1 MKYGF
6 VKVAC
11 ASPRLKVAD
20 CEFNAFEIIESAKI
34 AASKGAEII
43 VFPELSITGYTC
55 GDLFFQRSLQV
66 AAESQLK
73 KIIAETAELDAVI
86 FAGLPVAQSEGLYNV
101 GAAFY
106 KGELLALFAK
116 SYLPNYGEFYE
127 RRHFTPFQQ
136 NMDTKFISFAGFDEV
151 PFGTD
156 ILIQAK
162 NFSELTIGCELCEDL
177 WVPVPPSSR
186 HILAGATVIANL
198 SGGNEII
205 GKADYRRSLV
215 KSHSARTLC
224 AYLYANAGLD
234 ESTQDMVFAGHNLI
248 SENGTLLSQSELFSS
263 DTIYADIDVERLC
276 QERRRTTSFGF
287 SANNNTFNS
296 NYVIVEIDLAA
307 GDGIANNAGC
317 ENTAGT
323 SKTAGAGK
331 ESSDCK
337 TANAGKEN
345 TAGITTTSGFTFNR
359 YVDPHPF
366 VPSDKEKRTQRCLE
380 VITLQAQGLAKRL
393 RHINCQ
399 SAVIGLSGGLD
410 STLALLIT
418 CRAFD
423 LCGTPRQKITAITMP
438 CFGTTDRTY
447 NNACSLA
454 RECGATLK
462 EVRIADAVRQHFADL
477 GHDESI
483 HDVTYENCQAR
494 ERTQVLM
501 DYANKTNGIVI
512 GTGDLSELALGWCTY
527 NGDHMS
533 MYGVNSSIPK
543 TLVRYLVQWFAE
555 DSEDAKKS
563 EFSKVLKDILDT
575 PVSPEL
581 LPPKDGVI
589 SQVTEDLVG
598 PYELHDFFLYYLLR
612 FGFSPAKIFFLAQ
625 NSTLPYEK
633 DVILKWLKTFYRRF
647 FTQQFKRSCMPDGA
661 KVGTINLSPRGDWR
675 MPSDAMASLWL
686 KEIEEL

>member
-6 VKVAC
+6 VKTAC

-20 CEFNAFEIIESAKI
+20 CNFNSEQIICAAKD
-34 AASKGAEII
+34 AAKNGASVI

-55 GDLFFQRSLQV
+55 GDLFFQRTLQNASEV
-66 AAESQLK
+66 QLK
-73 KIIAETAELDAVI
+73 RIISETAKLDSVI
-86 FAGLPVAQSEGLYNV
+86 FVGLPVPRAEGIYNC
-101 GAAFY
+101 AAAI
-106 KGELLALFAK
+106 KGGELLALFAK

-136 NMDTKFISFAGFDEV
+136 NMNTQFIDFAGFEEV

-156 ILIQAK
+156 ILIQDEKDSAI
-162 NFSELTIGCELCEDL
+162 TIGCELCEDL

-186 HILAGATVIANL
+186 HILAGATIIANL

-215 KSHSARTLC
+215 KSHSARSLC

-248 SENGTLLSQSELFSS
+248 SENGTLLAESSLFSS
-263 DTIYADIDVERLC
+263 ETIYADIDVERLC

-296 NYVIVEIDLAA
+296 NYVIVQIKMNVE
-307 GDGIANNAGC
+307 
-317 ENTAGT
+317 
-323 SKTAGAGK
+323 KTAG
-331 ESSDCK
+331 EFS
-337 TANAGKEN
+337 
-345 TAGITTTSGFTFNR
+345 R

-366 VPSDKEKRTQRCLE
+366 VPSDKDKRTQRCLE

-423 LCGTPRQKITAITMP
+423 LCGIERSKVTAITMP

-454 RECGATLK
+454 KECGATLK
-462 EVRIADAVRQHFADL
+462 EVPIADAVRQHFADL
-477 GHDESI
+477 GHDESL

-555 DSEDAKKS
+555 ASEDAKNEKLAS
-563 EFSKVLKDILDT
+563 VLKDILDT

-581 LPPKDGVI
+581 LPPKEGVI

-598 PYELHDFFLYYLLR
+598 PYELHDFYLYYLLR
-612 FGFSPAKIFFLAQ
+612 FGFSPAKIYFLAQ
-625 NSTLPYEK
+625 NANLPYGK

-675 MPSDAMASLWL
+675 MPSDAVYSAWT
-686 KEIEEL
+686 EELETLK

>member
-6 VKVAC
+6 VKTAC

-20 CEFNAFEIIESAKI
+20 CNFNSEQIICAAKD
-34 AASKGAEII
+34 AAKNGASVI

-55 GDLFFQRSLQV
+55 GDLFFQRTLQNASEV
-66 AAESQLK
+66 QLK
-73 KIIAETAELDAVI
+73 RIISETAKLDSVI
-86 FAGLPVAQSEGLYNV
+86 FVGLPVPRAEGIYNC
-101 GAAFY
+101 AAAI
-106 KGELLALFAK
+106 KGGELLALFAK

-136 NMDTKFISFAGFDEV
+136 NMNTQFIDFAGFEEV

-156 ILIQAK
+156 ILIQDEKDSAI
-162 NFSELTIGCELCEDL
+162 TIGCELCEDL

-186 HILAGATVIANL
+186 HILAGATIIANL

-215 KSHSARTLC
+215 KSHSARSLC

-248 SENGTLLSQSELFSS
+248 SENGTLLAESSLFSS
-263 DTIYADIDVERLC
+263 ETIYADIDVERLC

-296 NYVIVEIDLAA
+296 NYVIVQIKMNVEKAA
-307 GDGIANNAGC
+307 G
-317 ENTAGT
+317 EF
-323 SKTAGAGK
+323 S
-331 ESSDCK
+331 
-337 TANAGKEN
+337 
-345 TAGITTTSGFTFNR
+345 R

-366 VPSDKEKRTQRCLE
+366 VPSDKDKRTQRCLE

-423 LCGTPRQKITAITMP
+423 LCGIERSKVTAITMP

-454 RECGATLK
+454 KECGATLK
-462 EVRIADAVRQHFADL
+462 EVHIADAVRQHFADL
-477 GHDESI
+477 GHDESL

-555 DSEDAKKS
+555 ASEDAKNEKLAS
-563 EFSKVLKDILDT
+563 VLKDILDT

-581 LPPKDGVI
+581 LPPKEGVI

-598 PYELHDFFLYYLLR
+598 PYELHDFYLYYLLR
-612 FGFSPAKIFFLAQ
+612 FGFSPAKIYFLAQ
-625 NSTLPYEK
+625 NANLPYGK

-675 MPSDAMASLWL
+675 MPSDAVYSAWN
-686 KEIEEL
+686 EELETLK

>member
-6 VKVAC
+6 VKTAC

-20 CEFNAFEIIESAKI
+20 CNFNSEQIICAAKD
-34 AASKGAEII
+34 AAKNGASVI

-55 GDLFFQRSLQV
+55 GDLFFQRTLQNASEV
-66 AAESQLK
+66 QLK
-73 KIIAETAELDAVI
+73 RIISETAKLDSVI
-86 FAGLPVAQSEGLYNV
+86 FVGLPVPRAEGIYNC
-101 GAAFY
+101 AAAI
-106 KGELLALFAK
+106 KGGELLALFAK

-136 NMDTKFISFAGFDEV
+136 NMNTQFIDFAGFEEV

-156 ILIQAK
+156 ILIQDEKDSAI
-162 NFSELTIGCELCEDL
+162 TIGCELCEDL

-186 HILAGATVIANL
+186 HILAGATIIANL

-215 KSHSARTLC
+215 KSHSARSLC

-248 SENGTLLSQSELFSS
+248 SENGTLLAESSLFSGE
-263 DTIYADIDVERLC
+263 TIYADIDVERLC

-296 NYVIVEIDLAA
+296 SYVIVQIKMNVEKAA
-307 GDGIANNAGC
+307 G
-317 ENTAGT
+317 EF
-323 SKTAGAGK
+323 S
-331 ESSDCK
+331 
-337 TANAGKEN
+337 
-345 TAGITTTSGFTFNR
+345 R

-366 VPSDKEKRTQRCLE
+366 VPSDKDKRTQRCLE

-393 RHINCQ
+393 RHIKCQ

-423 LCGTPRQKITAITMP
+423 LCGIERSKVTAITMP

-454 RECGATLK
+454 KECGATLK
-462 EVRIADAVRQHFADL
+462 EVPIADAVRQHFADL
-477 GHDESI
+477 GHDESL

-555 DSEDAKKS
+555 ASEDAKNEKFAS
-563 EFSKVLKDILDT
+563 VLKDILDT

-581 LPPKDGVI
+581 LPPKEGVI

-598 PYELHDFFLYYLLR
+598 PYELHDFYLYYLLR
-612 FGFSPAKIFFLAQ
+612 FGFSPAKIYFLAQ
-625 NSTLPYEK
+625 NANLPYGK

-675 MPSDAMASLWL
+675 MPSDAVYSAWN
-686 KEIEEL
+686 EELETLK

>member
-6 VKVAC
+6 VKTAC

-20 CEFNAFEIIESAKI
+20 CNFNSEQIICAAKD
-34 AASKGAEII
+34 AAKNGASVI

-55 GDLFFQRSLQV
+55 GDLFFQRTLQNASEV
-66 AAESQLK
+66 QLK
-73 KIIAETAELDAVI
+73 RIISETAKLDSVI
-86 FAGLPVAQSEGLYNV
+86 FVGLPVPRAEGIYNC
-101 GAAFY
+101 AAAI
-106 KGELLALFAK
+106 KGGELLALFAK

-136 NMDTKFISFAGFDEV
+136 NMNTQFIDFAGFEEV

-156 ILIQAK
+156 ILIQDEKDSAI
-162 NFSELTIGCELCEDL
+162 TIGCELCEDL

-186 HILAGATVIANL
+186 HILAGATIIANL

-215 KSHSARTLC
+215 KSHSARSLC

-248 SENGTLLSQSELFSS
+248 SENGTLLAESSLFSS
-263 DTIYADIDVERLC
+263 ETIYADIDVERLC

-296 NYVIVEIDLAA
+296 NYVIVQIKMNVE
-307 GDGIANNAGC
+307 
-317 ENTAGT
+317 
-323 SKTAGAGK
+323 KTAG
-331 ESSDCK
+331 EFS
-337 TANAGKEN
+337 
-345 TAGITTTSGFTFNR
+345 R

-366 VPSDKEKRTQRCLE
+366 VPSDKDKRTQRCLE

-423 LCGTPRQKITAITMP
+423 LCGIERSKVTAITMP

-454 RECGATLK
+454 KECGATLK
-462 EVRIADAVRQHFADL
+462 EVPIADAVRQHFADL
-477 GHDESI
+477 GHDESL

-555 DSEDAKKS
+555 ASEDAKNEKFAS
-563 EFSKVLKDILDT
+563 VLKDILDT

-598 PYELHDFFLYYLLR
+598 PYELHDFYLYYLLR
-612 FGFSPAKIFFLAQ
+612 FGFSPAKIYFLAQ
-625 NSTLPYEK
+625 NANLPYGK
-633 DVILKWLKTFYRRF
+633 DVILKWLKIFYRRF

-675 MPSDAMASLWL
+675 MPSDAVYSAWN
-686 KEIEEL
+686 EELETLK

>member
-6 VKVAC
+6 VKTAC

-20 CEFNAFEIIESAKI
+20 CNFNSEQIICAAKD
-34 AASKGAEII
+34 AAKNGASVI

-55 GDLFFQRSLQV
+55 GDLFFQRTLQNASEV
-66 AAESQLK
+66 QLK
-73 KIIAETAELDAVI
+73 RIISETAKLDSVI
-86 FAGLPVAQSEGLYNV
+86 FVGLPVPRAEGIYNC
-101 GAAFY
+101 AAAI
-106 KGELLALFAK
+106 KGGELLALFAK

-136 NMDTKFISFAGFDEV
+136 NMNTQFIDFAGFEEV

-156 ILIQAK
+156 ILIQDEKDSAI
-162 NFSELTIGCELCEDL
+162 TIGCELCEDL

-186 HILAGATVIANL
+186 HILAGATIIANL
-198 SGGNEII
+198 SAGNEII

-215 KSHSARTLC
+215 KSHSARSLC

-248 SENGTLLSQSELFSS
+248 SENDTLLAESSLFSS
-263 DTIYADIDVERLC
+263 ETIYADIDVERLC

-296 NYVIVEIDLAA
+296 NYVIVQIKMNVEKAA
-307 GDGIANNAGC
+307 G
-317 ENTAGT
+317 EF
-323 SKTAGAGK
+323 S
-331 ESSDCK
+331 
-337 TANAGKEN
+337 
-345 TAGITTTSGFTFNR
+345 R

-366 VPSDKEKRTQRCLE
+366 VPSDKDKRTQRCLE

-423 LCGTPRQKITAITMP
+423 LCGIERSKVTAITMP

-454 RECGATLK
+454 KECGATLK
-462 EVRIADAVRQHFADL
+462 EVPIADAVRQHFADL
-477 GHDESI
+477 GHDECL

-555 DSEDAKKS
+555 ASEDAKNEKLAS
-563 EFSKVLKDILDT
+563 VLKDILDT

-581 LPPKDGVI
+581 LPPKEGVI

-598 PYELHDFFLYYLLR
+598 PYELHDFYLYYLLR
-612 FGFSPAKIFFLAQ
+612 FGFSPAKIYFLAQ
-625 NSTLPYEK
+625 NANLPYGK

-675 MPSDAMASLWL
+675 MPSDAVYSAWN
-686 KEIEEL
+686 EELETLK

>member
-6 VKVAC
+6 VKTAC

-20 CEFNAFEIIESAKI
+20 CNFNSEQIICAAKD
-34 AASKGAEII
+34 AAKNGASVI

-55 GDLFFQRSLQV
+55 GDLFFQRTLQNASEV
-66 AAESQLK
+66 QLK
-73 KIIAETAELDAVI
+73 RIISETAKLDSVI
-86 FAGLPVAQSEGLYNV
+86 FVGLPVPRAEGIYNC
-101 GAAFY
+101 AAAI
-106 KGELLALFAK
+106 KGGELLALFAK

-136 NMDTKFISFAGFDEV
+136 NMNTQFIDFAGFEEV

-156 ILIQAK
+156 ILIQDEKDSAI
-162 NFSELTIGCELCEDL
+162 TIGCELCEDL

-186 HILAGATVIANL
+186 HILAGATIIANL

-215 KSHSARTLC
+215 KSHSARSLC

-248 SENGTLLSQSELFSS
+248 SENGTLLAESSLFSS
-263 DTIYADIDVERLC
+263 ETIYADIDVERLC

-296 NYVIVEIDLAA
+296 NYVIVQIKMNVEKAA
-307 GDGIANNAGC
+307 G
-317 ENTAGT
+317 EF
-323 SKTAGAGK
+323 S
-331 ESSDCK
+331 
-337 TANAGKEN
+337 
-345 TAGITTTSGFTFNR
+345 R

-366 VPSDKEKRTQRCLE
+366 VPSDKDKRTQRCLE
-380 VITLQAQGLAKRL
+380 VITLQAQSLAKRL

-423 LCGTPRQKITAITMP
+423 LCGIERSKVTAITMP

-454 RECGATLK
+454 KECGATLK
-462 EVRIADAVRQHFADL
+462 EVPIADAVRQHFADL
-477 GHDESI
+477 GHDESL

-555 DSEDAKKS
+555 ASEDAKNEKFAS
-563 EFSKVLKDILDT
+563 VLKDILDT

-598 PYELHDFFLYYLLR
+598 PYELHDFYLYYLLR
-612 FGFSPAKIFFLAQ
+612 FGFSPAKIYFLAQ
-625 NSTLPYEK
+625 NANLPYGK

-675 MPSDAMASLWL
+675 MPSDAVYSAWN
-686 KEIEEL
+686 EELETLK

>member
-6 VKVAC
+6 VKTAC

-20 CEFNAFEIIESAKI
+20 CNFNSEQIICAAKD
-34 AASKGAEII
+34 AAKNGASVI

-55 GDLFFQRSLQV
+55 GDLFFQRTLQNASEV
-66 AAESQLK
+66 QLK
-73 KIIAETAELDAVI
+73 RIISETAKLDSVI
-86 FAGLPVAQSEGLYNV
+86 FVGLPVPRAEGIFNC
-101 GAAFY
+101 AAAI
-106 KGELLALFAK
+106 KGGELLALFAK

-136 NMDTKFISFAGFDEV
+136 NMNTQFIDFAGFEEV

-156 ILIQAK
+156 ILIQDEKDSAI
-162 NFSELTIGCELCEDL
+162 TIGCELCEDL

-186 HILAGATVIANL
+186 HILAGATIIANL

-215 KSHSARTLC
+215 KSHSARSLC

-248 SENGTLLSQSELFSS
+248 SENGTLLAESSLFSS
-263 DTIYADIDVERLC
+263 ETIYADIDVERLC

-296 NYVIVEIDLAA
+296 NYVIVQIKMNVEKAA
-307 GDGIANNAGC
+307 G
-317 ENTAGT
+317 EF
-323 SKTAGAGK
+323 S
-331 ESSDCK
+331 
-337 TANAGKEN
+337 
-345 TAGITTTSGFTFNR
+345 R

-366 VPSDKEKRTQRCLE
+366 VPSDKDKRTQRCLE

-423 LCGTPRQKITAITMP
+423 LCGIERSKVTAITMP

-454 RECGATLK
+454 KECGATLK
-462 EVRIADAVRQHFADL
+462 EVPIADAVRQHFADL
-477 GHDESI
+477 GHDESL

-555 DSEDAKKS
+555 ASEDAKNEKFAS
-563 EFSKVLKDILDT
+563 VLKDILDT

-581 LPPKDGVI
+581 LPPKEGVI

-598 PYELHDFFLYYLLR
+598 PYELHDFYLYYLLR
-612 FGFSPAKIFFLAQ
+612 FGFSPAKIYFLAQ
-625 NSTLPYEK
+625 NANLPYGK
-633 DVILKWLKTFYRRF
+633 DVILKWLKIFYRRF

-675 MPSDAMASLWL
+675 MPSDAVYSAWN
-686 KEIEEL
+686 EELETLK

>member
-6 VKVAC
+6 VKTAC

-20 CEFNAFEIIESAKI
+20 CNFNSEQIICAAKD
-34 AASKGAEII
+34 AAKNGASVI

-55 GDLFFQRSLQV
+55 GDLFFQRTLQNASEV
-66 AAESQLK
+66 QLK
-73 KIIAETAELDAVI
+73 RIISETAKLDSVI
-86 FAGLPVAQSEGLYNV
+86 FVGLPVPRAEGIYNC
-101 GAAFY
+101 AAAI
-106 KGELLALFAK
+106 KGGELLALFAK

-136 NMDTKFISFAGFDEV
+136 NMNTQFIDFAGFEEV

-156 ILIQAK
+156 ILIQDEKDSAI
-162 NFSELTIGCELCEDL
+162 TIGCELCEDL

-186 HILAGATVIANL
+186 HILAGATIIANL

-215 KSHSARTLC
+215 KSHSARSLC

-248 SENGTLLSQSELFSS
+248 SENGTLLAESSLFSS
-263 DTIYADIDVERLC
+263 ETIYADIDVERLC

-296 NYVIVEIDLAA
+296 NYVIVQIKMNVEKAA
-307 GDGIANNAGC
+307 G
-317 ENTAGT
+317 EF
-323 SKTAGAGK
+323 S
-331 ESSDCK
+331 
-337 TANAGKEN
+337 
-345 TAGITTTSGFTFNR
+345 R

-366 VPSDKEKRTQRCLE
+366 VPSDKDKRTQRCLE

-410 STLALLIT
+410 STLAILIT

-423 LCGTPRQKITAITMP
+423 LCGIERSKVTAITMP

-454 RECGATLK
+454 KECGATLK
-462 EVRIADAVRQHFADL
+462 EVPIADAVLQHFADL
-477 GHDESI
+477 GHDESL

-555 DSEDAKKS
+555 ASEDAKNEKLAS
-563 EFSKVLKDILDT
+563 VLKDILDT

-581 LPPKDGVI
+581 LPPKEGVI

-598 PYELHDFFLYYLLR
+598 PYELHDFYLYYLLR
-612 FGFSPAKIFFLAQ
+612 FGFSPAKIYFLAQ
-625 NSTLPYEK
+625 NANLPYGK
-633 DVILKWLKTFYRRF
+633 DVILKWLKIFYRRF

-675 MPSDAMASLWL
+675 MPSDAVYSAWN
-686 KEIEEL
+686 EELETLK

>member
-6 VKVAC
+6 VKTAC

-20 CEFNAFEIIESAKI
+20 CNFNSEQIICAAKD
-34 AASKGAEII
+34 AAKNGASVI

-55 GDLFFQRSLQV
+55 GDLFFQRTLQNASEV
-66 AAESQLK
+66 QLK
-73 KIIAETAELDAVI
+73 RIISETAKLDSVI
-86 FAGLPVAQSEGLYNV
+86 FVGLPVPRAEGIYNC
-101 GAAFY
+101 AAAI
-106 KGELLALFAK
+106 KGGELLALFAK

-136 NMDTKFISFAGFDEV
+136 NMNTQFIDFAGFEEV

-156 ILIQAK
+156 ILIQDEKDSAI
-162 NFSELTIGCELCEDL
+162 TIGCELCEDL

-186 HILAGATVIANL
+186 HILAGATIIANL

-215 KSHSARTLC
+215 KSHSARSLC

-248 SENGTLLSQSELFSS
+248 SENGTLLAESSLFSS
-263 DTIYADIDVERLC
+263 ETIYADIDVERLC

-296 NYVIVEIDLAA
+296 NYVIVQIKMNVEKAA
-307 GDGIANNAGC
+307 G
-317 ENTAGT
+317 EF
-323 SKTAGAGK
+323 S
-331 ESSDCK
+331 
-337 TANAGKEN
+337 
-345 TAGITTTSGFTFNR
+345 R

-366 VPSDKEKRTQRCLE
+366 VPSDKDKRTQRCLE

-423 LCGTPRQKITAITMP
+423 LCGIERSKVTAITMP

-454 RECGATLK
+454 KECGATLK
-462 EVRIADAVRQHFADL
+462 EVPIAVAVRQHFADL
-477 GHDESI
+477 GHDESL

-555 DSEDAKKS
+555 ASEDAKNEKLAS
-563 EFSKVLKDILDT
+563 VLKDILDT

-581 LPPKDGVI
+581 LPPKEGVI

-598 PYELHDFFLYYLLR
+598 PYELHDFYLYYLLR
-612 FGFSPAKIFFLAQ
+612 FGFSPAKIYFLAQ
-625 NSTLPYEK
+625 NANLPYGK
-633 DVILKWLKTFYRRF
+633 DVILKWLKTFYRRL

-675 MPSDAMASLWL
+675 MPSDAVYSAWN
-686 KEIEEL
+686 EELETLK

>member
-6 VKVAC
+6 VKTAC

-20 CEFNAFEIIESAKI
+20 CNFNSEQIICAAKN
-34 AASKGAEII
+34 AANNGASVI

-55 GDLFFQRSLQV
+55 GDLFFQRTLQNASEV
-66 AAESQLK
+66 QLK
-73 KIIAETAELDAVI
+73 RIISETAKLDSVI
-86 FAGLPVAQSEGLYNV
+86 FVGLPVPRAEGIYNC
-101 GAAFY
+101 AAAI
-106 KGELLALFAK
+106 KGGELLALFAK

-136 NMDTKFISFAGFDEV
+136 NMNTQFIDFAGFEEV

-156 ILIQAK
+156 ILIQDEKDSAI
-162 NFSELTIGCELCEDL
+162 TIGCELCEDL

-186 HILAGATVIANL
+186 HILAGATIIANL

-215 KSHSARTLC
+215 KSHSARSLC

-248 SENGTLLSQSELFSS
+248 SENGTLLAESSLFSS
-263 DTIYADIDVERLC
+263 ETIYADIDVERLC

-296 NYVIVEIDLAA
+296 NYVIVQIKMNVEKAA
-307 GDGIANNAGC
+307 G
-317 ENTAGT
+317 EF
-323 SKTAGAGK
+323 S
-331 ESSDCK
+331 
-337 TANAGKEN
+337 
-345 TAGITTTSGFTFNR
+345 R

-366 VPSDKEKRTQRCLE
+366 VPSDKDKRTQRCLE

-423 LCGTPRQKITAITMP
+423 LCGIERSKVTAITMP

-454 RECGATLK
+454 KECGATLK
-462 EVRIADAVRQHFADL
+462 EVPIAVAVRQHFADL
-477 GHDESI
+477 GHDESL

-555 DSEDAKKS
+555 ASEDAKNEKLAS
-563 EFSKVLKDILDT
+563 VLKDILDT

-581 LPPKDGVI
+581 LPPKEGVI

-598 PYELHDFFLYYLLR
+598 PYELHDFYLYYLLR
-612 FGFSPAKIFFLAQ
+612 FGFSPAKIYFLAQ
-625 NSTLPYEK
+625 NANLPYGK

-675 MPSDAMASLWL
+675 MPSDAVYSAWN
-686 KEIEEL
+686 EELETLK

>member
-6 VKVAC
+6 VKTAC

-20 CEFNAFEIIESAKI
+20 CNFNSEQIICAAKD
-34 AASKGAEII
+34 AAKNGASVI

-55 GDLFFQRSLQV
+55 GDLFFQRTLQNASEV
-66 AAESQLK
+66 QLK
-73 KIIAETAELDAVI
+73 RIISETAKLDSVI
-86 FAGLPVAQSEGLYNV
+86 FVGLPVPRAEGIYNC
-101 GAAFY
+101 AAAI
-106 KGELLALFAK
+106 KGGELLALFAK

-136 NMDTKFISFAGFDEV
+136 NMNTQFIDFAGFEEV

-156 ILIQAK
+156 ILIQDEKDSAI
-162 NFSELTIGCELCEDL
+162 TIGCELCEDL

-186 HILAGATVIANL
+186 HILAGATIIANL

-215 KSHSARTLC
+215 KSHSARSLC

-248 SENGTLLSQSELFSS
+248 SENGTLLAESSLFSS
-263 DTIYADIDVERLC
+263 ETIYADIDVERLC

-296 NYVIVEIDLAA
+296 NYVIVQIKMNVEKAA
-307 GDGIANNAGC
+307 G
-317 ENTAGT
+317 EF
-323 SKTAGAGK
+323 S
-331 ESSDCK
+331 
-337 TANAGKEN
+337 
-345 TAGITTTSGFTFNR
+345 R

-366 VPSDKEKRTQRCLE
+366 VPSDKDKRTQRCLE

-423 LCGTPRQKITAITMP
+423 LCGIERSKVTAITMP

-454 RECGATLK
+454 KECGATLK
-462 EVRIADAVRQHFADL
+462 EVPIADAVRQHFADL
-477 GHDESI
+477 GHDESL

-555 DSEDAKKS
+555 ASEDAKNEKLAS
-563 EFSKVLKDILDT
+563 VLKDILDT

-581 LPPKDGVI
+581 LPPKEGVI

-598 PYELHDFFLYYLLR
+598 PYELHDFYLYYLLR
-612 FGFSPAKIFFLAQ
+612 FGFSPAKIYFLAQ
-625 NSTLPYEK
+625 NANLPYGK

-675 MPSDAMASLWL
+675 MPSDAVYSAWT
-686 KEIEEL
+686 EELETLK

>member
-6 VKVAC
+6 VKTAC

-20 CEFNAFEIIESAKI
+20 CNFNSEQIICAAKD
-34 AASKGAEII
+34 AAKNGASVI

-55 GDLFFQRSLQV
+55 GDLFFQRTLQNASEV
-66 AAESQLK
+66 QLK
-73 KIIAETAELDAVI
+73 RIISETAKLNSVI
-86 FAGLPVAQSEGLYNV
+86 FVGLPVPRAEGIYNC
-101 GAAFY
+101 AAAI
-106 KGELLALFAK
+106 KGGELLALFAK

-136 NMDTKFISFAGFDEV
+136 NMNTQFIDFAGFEEV

-156 ILIQAK
+156 ILIQDEKDSAI
-162 NFSELTIGCELCEDL
+162 TIGCELCEDL

-186 HILAGATVIANL
+186 HILAGATIIANL

-215 KSHSARTLC
+215 KSHSARSLC

-248 SENGTLLSQSELFSS
+248 SENGTLLAESSLFSS
-263 DTIYADIDVERLC
+263 ETIYADIDVERLC

-296 NYVIVEIDLAA
+296 NYVIVQIKMNVE
-307 GDGIANNAGC
+307 
-317 ENTAGT
+317 
-323 SKTAGAGK
+323 KTAG
-331 ESSDCK
+331 EFS
-337 TANAGKEN
+337 
-345 TAGITTTSGFTFNR
+345 R

-366 VPSDKEKRTQRCLE
+366 VPSDKDKRTQRCLE

-423 LCGTPRQKITAITMP
+423 LCGIERSKVTAITMP

-454 RECGATLK
+454 KECGATLK
-462 EVRIADAVRQHFADL
+462 EVPIADAVRQHFADL
-477 GHDESI
+477 GHDESL

-555 DSEDAKKS
+555 ASEDAKNEKLAS
-563 EFSKVLKDILDT
+563 VLKDILDT

-581 LPPKDGVI
+581 LPPKEGVI

-598 PYELHDFFLYYLLR
+598 PYELHDFYLYYLLR
-612 FGFSPAKIFFLAQ
+612 FGFSPAKIYFLAQ
-625 NSTLPYEK
+625 NANLPYGK

-675 MPSDAMASLWL
+675 MPSDAVYSAWN
-686 KEIEEL
+686 EELETLK

>member
-6 VKVAC
+6 VKTAC

-20 CEFNAFEIIESAKI
+20 CNFNSEQIICAAKD
-34 AASKGAEII
+34 AAKNGASVI

-55 GDLFFQRSLQV
+55 GDLFFQRTLQNASEV
-66 AAESQLK
+66 QLK
-73 KIIAETAELDAVI
+73 RIISETAKLDSVI
-86 FAGLPVAQSEGLYNV
+86 FVGLPVPRAEGIYNC
-101 GAAFY
+101 AAAI
-106 KGELLALFAK
+106 KGGELLALFAK

-136 NMDTKFISFAGFDEV
+136 NMNTQFIDFAGFEEV

-156 ILIQAK
+156 ILIQDEKDSAI
-162 NFSELTIGCELCEDL
+162 TIGCELCEDL

-186 HILAGATVIANL
+186 HILAGATIIANL

-215 KSHSARTLC
+215 KSHSARSLC

-248 SENGTLLSQSELFSS
+248 SENGTLLAESSLFSS
-263 DTIYADIDVERLC
+263 ETIYADIDVERLC

-296 NYVIVEIDLAA
+296 NYVIVQIKMNVE
-307 GDGIANNAGC
+307 
-317 ENTAGT
+317 
-323 SKTAGAGK
+323 KTAG
-331 ESSDCK
+331 EFS
-337 TANAGKEN
+337 
-345 TAGITTTSGFTFNR
+345 R

-366 VPSDKEKRTQRCLE
+366 VPSDKDKRTQRCLE
-380 VITLQAQGLAKRL
+380 VITLQVQGVAKRL

-423 LCGTPRQKITAITMP
+423 LCGIERSKVTAITMP

-454 RECGATLK
+454 KECGATLK
-462 EVRIADAVRQHFADL
+462 EVPIADAVRQHFADL
-477 GHDESI
+477 GHDESL

-555 DSEDAKKS
+555 ASEDAKNEKLAS
-563 EFSKVLKDILDT
+563 VLKDILDT

-581 LPPKDGVI
+581 LPPKEGVI

-598 PYELHDFFLYYLLR
+598 PYELHDFYLYYLLR
-612 FGFSPAKIFFLAQ
+612 FGFSPAKIYFLAQ
-625 NSTLPYEK
+625 NANLPYGK

-675 MPSDAMASLWL
+675 MPSDAVYSAWN
-686 KEIEEL
+686 EELETLK

>member
-6 VKVAC
+6 VKTAC

-20 CEFNAFEIIESAKI
+20 CNFNSEQIICAAKD
-34 AASKGAEII
+34 AAKNGASVI

-55 GDLFFQRSLQV
+55 GDLFFQRTLQNASEV
-66 AAESQLK
+66 QLK
-73 KIIAETAELDAVI
+73 RIISETAKLDSVI
-86 FAGLPVAQSEGLYNV
+86 FVGLPVPRAEGIYNC
-101 GAAFY
+101 AAAI
-106 KGELLALFAK
+106 KGGELLALFAK

-136 NMDTKFISFAGFDEV
+136 NMNTQFIDFAGFEEV

-156 ILIQAK
+156 ILIQDEKDSAI
-162 NFSELTIGCELCEDL
+162 TIGCELCEDL

-186 HILAGATVIANL
+186 HILAGATIIANL

-215 KSHSARTLC
+215 KSHSARSLC

-248 SENGTLLSQSELFSS
+248 SENGTLLAESSLFSS
-263 DTIYADIDVERLC
+263 ETIYADIDVERLC

-296 NYVIVEIDLAA
+296 NYVIVQIKMNVEKAA
-307 GDGIANNAGC
+307 G
-317 ENTAGT
+317 EF
-323 SKTAGAGK
+323 S
-331 ESSDCK
+331 
-337 TANAGKEN
+337 
-345 TAGITTTSGFTFNR
+345 R

-366 VPSDKEKRTQRCLE
+366 VPSDKDKRTQRCLE

-423 LCGTPRQKITAITMP
+423 LCGIERSKVTAITMP

-454 RECGATLK
+454 KECGATLK
-462 EVRIADAVRQHFADL
+462 EVPIADAVRQHFADL
-477 GHDESI
+477 GHDESL

-555 DSEDAKKS
+555 ASENAKNEKLAS
-563 EFSKVLKDILDT
+563 VLKDILDT

-598 PYELHDFFLYYLLR
+598 PYELHDFYLYYLLR
-612 FGFSPAKIFFLAQ
+612 FGFSPAKIYFLAQ
-625 NSTLPYEK
+625 NANLPYGK

-675 MPSDAMASLWL
+675 MPSDAVYSAWN
-686 KEIEEL
+686 EELETLK

>member
-6 VKVAC
+6 VKTAC

-20 CEFNAFEIIESAKI
+20 CNFNSEQIICAAKD
-34 AASKGAEII
+34 AAKNGASVI

-55 GDLFFQRSLQV
+55 GDLFFQRTLQNASEV
-66 AAESQLK
+66 QLK
-73 KIIAETAELDAVI
+73 RIISETAKLDSLI
-86 FAGLPVAQSEGLYNV
+86 FVGLPVPRAEGIYNC
-101 GAAFY
+101 AAAI
-106 KGELLALFAK
+106 KGGELLALFAK

-136 NMDTKFISFAGFDEV
+136 NMNTQFIDFAGFEEV

-156 ILIQAK
+156 ILIQDEKDSAI
-162 NFSELTIGCELCEDL
+162 TIGCELCEDL

-186 HILAGATVIANL
+186 HILAGATIIANL

-215 KSHSARTLC
+215 KSHSARSLC

-248 SENGTLLSQSELFSS
+248 SENGTLLAESSLFSS
-263 DTIYADIDVERLC
+263 ETIYADIDVERLC

-296 NYVIVEIDLAA
+296 NYVIVQIKMNVE
-307 GDGIANNAGC
+307 
-317 ENTAGT
+317 
-323 SKTAGAGK
+323 KTAG
-331 ESSDCK
+331 EFS
-337 TANAGKEN
+337 
-345 TAGITTTSGFTFNR
+345 R

-366 VPSDKEKRTQRCLE
+366 VPSDKDKRTQRCLE

-423 LCGTPRQKITAITMP
+423 LCGIERSKVTAITMP

-454 RECGATLK
+454 KECGATLK
-462 EVRIADAVRQHFADL
+462 EVPIADAVRQHFADL
-477 GHDESI
+477 GHDESL

-555 DSEDAKKS
+555 ASEDAKNEKLAS
-563 EFSKVLKDILDT
+563 VLKDILDT

-589 SQVTEDLVG
+589 SQVTEDVVG
-598 PYELHDFFLYYLLR
+598 PYELHDFYLYYLLR
-612 FGFSPAKIFFLAQ
+612 FGFSPAKIYFLAQ
-625 NSTLPYEK
+625 NANLPYGK

-675 MPSDAMASLWL
+675 MPSDAVYSAWN
-686 KEIEEL
+686 EELETLK

>member
-6 VKVAC
+6 VKTAC

-20 CEFNAFEIIESAKI
+20 CNFNSEQIICAAKD
-34 AASKGAEII
+34 AAKNGASVI

-55 GDLFFQRSLQV
+55 GDLFFQRTLQNASEV
-66 AAESQLK
+66 QLK
-73 KIIAETAELDAVI
+73 RIISETAKLDSVI
-86 FAGLPVAQSEGLYNV
+86 FVGLPVPRAEGIYNC
-101 GAAFY
+101 AAAI
-106 KGELLALFAK
+106 KGGELLALFAK

-136 NMDTKFISFAGFDEV
+136 NMNTQFIDFAGFEEV

-156 ILIQAK
+156 ILIQDEKDSAI
-162 NFSELTIGCELCEDL
+162 TIGCELCEDL

-186 HILAGATVIANL
+186 HILAGATIIANL

-215 KSHSARTLC
+215 KSHSARSLC

-248 SENGTLLSQSELFSS
+248 SENGTLLAESSLFSGE
-263 DTIYADIDVERLC
+263 TIYADIDVERLC

-296 NYVIVEIDLAA
+296 NYVIVQSKMNVEKAA
-307 GDGIANNAGC
+307 G
-317 ENTAGT
+317 EF
-323 SKTAGAGK
+323 S
-331 ESSDCK
+331 
-337 TANAGKEN
+337 
-345 TAGITTTSGFTFNR
+345 R

-366 VPSDKEKRTQRCLE
+366 VPSDKDKRTQRCLE

-423 LCGTPRQKITAITMP
+423 LCGIERSKVTAITMP

-454 RECGATLK
+454 KECGATLK
-462 EVRIADAVRQHFADL
+462 EVPIADAVRQHFADL
-477 GHDESI
+477 GHDESL

-555 DSEDAKKS
+555 ASEDAKNEKLAS
-563 EFSKVLKDILDT
+563 VLKDILDT

-589 SQVTEDLVG
+589 SQVTEDVVG
-598 PYELHDFFLYYLLR
+598 PYELHDFYLYYLLR
-612 FGFSPAKIFFLAQ
+612 FGFSPAKIYFLAQ
-625 NSTLPYEK
+625 NANLPYGK

-675 MPSDAMASLWL
+675 MPSDAVYSAWN
-686 KEIEEL
+686 EELETLK

>member
-6 VKVAC
+6 VKTAC

-20 CEFNAFEIIESAKI
+20 CNFNSEQIICAAKD
-34 AASKGAEII
+34 AAKNGASVI

-55 GDLFFQRSLQV
+55 GDLFFQRTLQNASEV
-66 AAESQLK
+66 QLK
-73 KIIAETAELDAVI
+73 RIISETAKLDSVI
-86 FAGLPVAQSEGLYNV
+86 FVGLPVPRAEGIYNC
-101 GAAFY
+101 AAAI
-106 KGELLALFAK
+106 KGGELLALFAK

-136 NMDTKFISFAGFDEV
+136 NMNTQFIDFAGFEEV

-156 ILIQAK
+156 ILIQDEKDSAI
-162 NFSELTIGCELCEDL
+162 TIGCELCEDL

-186 HILAGATVIANL
+186 HILAGATIIANL

-215 KSHSARTLC
+215 KSHSARSLC

-248 SENGTLLSQSELFSS
+248 SENGTLLAESSLFSS
-263 DTIYADIDVERLC
+263 ETIYADIDVERLC

-296 NYVIVEIDLAA
+296 NYVIVQIKMNVEKAA
-307 GDGIANNAGC
+307 V
-317 ENTAGT
+317 EF
-323 SKTAGAGK
+323 S
-331 ESSDCK
+331 
-337 TANAGKEN
+337 
-345 TAGITTTSGFTFNR
+345 R

-366 VPSDKEKRTQRCLE
+366 VPSDKDKRTQRCLE

-423 LCGTPRQKITAITMP
+423 LCGIERSKVTAITMP

-454 RECGATLK
+454 KECRVTLK
-462 EVRIADAVRQHFADL
+462 EVPIADAVRQHFADL
-477 GHDESI
+477 GHDESL

-555 DSEDAKKS
+555 ASEDAKNEKLAS
-563 EFSKVLKDILDT
+563 VLKDILDT

-581 LPPKDGVI
+581 LPPKEGVI

-598 PYELHDFFLYYLLR
+598 PYELHDFYLYYLLR
-612 FGFSPAKIFFLAQ
+612 FGFSPAKIYFLAQ
-625 NSTLPYEK
+625 NANLPYGK

-675 MPSDAMASLWL
+675 MPSDAVYSAWN
-686 KEIEEL
+686 EELETLK

>member
-6 VKVAC
+6 VKTAC

-20 CEFNAFEIIESAKI
+20 CNFNSEQIICAAKD
-34 AASKGAEII
+34 AAKNGASVI

-55 GDLFFQRSLQV
+55 GDLFFQRTLQNASEV
-66 AAESQLK
+66 QLK
-73 KIIAETAELDAVI
+73 RIISETAKLDSVI
-86 FAGLPVAQSEGLYNV
+86 FVGLPVPRAEGIYNC
-101 GAAFY
+101 AAAI
-106 KGELLALFAK
+106 KGGELLALFAK

-136 NMDTKFISFAGFDEV
+136 NMNTQFIDFAGFEEV

-156 ILIQAK
+156 ILIQDEKDSAI
-162 NFSELTIGCELCEDL
+162 TIGCELCEDL

-186 HILAGATVIANL
+186 HIFAGATIIANL

-215 KSHSARTLC
+215 KSHSARSLC

-248 SENGTLLSQSELFSS
+248 SENGTLLAESSLFSS
-263 DTIYADIDVERLC
+263 ETIYADIDVERLC

-296 NYVIVEIDLAA
+296 NYVIVQIKMNVEKAA
-307 GDGIANNAGC
+307 G
-317 ENTAGT
+317 EF
-323 SKTAGAGK
+323 S
-331 ESSDCK
+331 
-337 TANAGKEN
+337 
-345 TAGITTTSGFTFNR
+345 R

-366 VPSDKEKRTQRCLE
+366 VPSDKDKRTQRCLE

-423 LCGTPRQKITAITMP
+423 LCGIERSKVTAITMP

-454 RECGATLK
+454 KECGATLK
-462 EVRIADAVRQHFADL
+462 EVPIADAVRQHFADL
-477 GHDESI
+477 GHDESL

-555 DSEDAKKS
+555 ASEDAKNEKLAS
-563 EFSKVLKDILDT
+563 VLKDILDT

-581 LPPKDGVI
+581 LPPKEGVI

-598 PYELHDFFLYYLLR
+598 PYELHDFYLYYLLR
-612 FGFSPAKIFFLAQ
+612 FGFSPAKIYFLAQ
-625 NSTLPYEK
+625 NANLPYGK

-675 MPSDAMASLWL
+675 MPSDAVYSAWN
-686 KEIEEL
+686 EELETLK

>member
-6 VKVAC
+6 VKTAC

-20 CEFNAFEIIESAKI
+20 CKFNAEQIVTVAKE
-34 AASKGAEII
+34 ASKNGASVI

-55 GDLFFQRSLQV
+55 GDLFFQRTLQT
-66 AAESQLK
+66 AAEAQLK
-73 KIIAETAELDAVI
+73 QIITETAKLDSLI
-86 FAGLPVAQSEGLYNV
+86 FVGLPVARTEGIYNC
-101 GAAFY
+101 AAAIY
-106 KGELLALFAK
+106 HGELLALIAK

-136 NMDTKFISFAGFDEV
+136 NMSTQFIDFAGFTEV

-156 ILIQAK
+156 ILIQDEE
-162 NFSELTIGCELCEDL
+162 NQQVIIGCELCEDL

-186 HILAGATVIANL
+186 HILAGAVIIANL

-215 KSHSARTLC
+215 KLHSARSLC

-248 SENGTLLSQSELFSS
+248 SENGSLLAESSLFSS
-263 DTIYADIDVERLC
+263 ETIYADIDVERLC

-296 NYVIVEIDLAA
+296 NYVVVQINLNLEKA
-307 GDGIANNAGC
+307 GGD
-317 ENTAGT
+317 
-323 SKTAGAGK
+323 
-331 ESSDCK
+331 
-337 TANAGKEN
+337 
-345 TAGITTTSGFTFNR
+345 FTR

-366 VPSDKEKRTQRCLE
+366 VPSDKDKRTQRCLE

-423 LCGTPRQKITAITMP
+423 LCGIERSKVTAITMP

-447 NNACSLA
+447 NNACQLA
-454 RECGATLK
+454 KECGATLK

-555 DSEDAKKS
+555 ESEDAKKGQ
-563 EFSKVLKDILDT
+563 FSAVLKDILDT

-598 PYELHDFFLYYLLR
+598 PYELHDFYLYYLLR
-612 FGFSPAKIFFLAQ
+612 FGFSPAKIYFLAQ
-625 NSTLPYEK
+625 NANLPYEK
-633 DVILKWLKTFYRRF
+633 DVILKWLKIFYRRF

-675 MPSDAMASLWL
+675 MPSDAMCSAWN
-686 KEIEEL
+686 EELEELN

>member
-6 VKVAC
+6 VKTAC

-20 CEFNAFEIIESAKI
+20 CNFNSEQIICAAKD
-34 AASKGAEII
+34 AAKNGASVI

-55 GDLFFQRSLQV
+55 GDLFFQRTLQNASEV
-66 AAESQLK
+66 QLK
-73 KIIAETAELDAVI
+73 RIISETAKLDSVI
-86 FAGLPVAQSEGLYNV
+86 FVGLPVPRAEGIYNC
-101 GAAFY
+101 AAAI
-106 KGELLALFAK
+106 KGGELLALFAK

-136 NMDTKFISFAGFDEV
+136 NMNTQFIDFAGFEEV

-156 ILIQAK
+156 ILIQDEKDSAI
-162 NFSELTIGCELCEDL
+162 TIGCELCEDL

-186 HILAGATVIANL
+186 HILAGATIIANL

-215 KSHSARTLC
+215 KSHSARSLC

-248 SENGTLLSQSELFSS
+248 SENGTLLAESSLFSGE
-263 DTIYADIDVERLC
+263 TIYADIDVERLC

-296 NYVIVEIDLAA
+296 NYVIVQIKMNVEKAA
-307 GDGIANNAGC
+307 G
-317 ENTAGT
+317 EF
-323 SKTAGAGK
+323 S
-331 ESSDCK
+331 
-337 TANAGKEN
+337 
-345 TAGITTTSGFTFNR
+345 R

-366 VPSDKEKRTQRCLE
+366 VPSDKDKRTQRCLE

-423 LCGTPRQKITAITMP
+423 LCGIERSKVTAITLP

-454 RECGATLK
+454 KECGATLK
-462 EVRIADAVRQHFADL
+462 EVPIADAVRQHFADL
-477 GHDESI
+477 GHDESL

-555 DSEDAKKS
+555 ASEDAKNEKLAS
-563 EFSKVLKDILDT
+563 VLKDILDT

-581 LPPKDGVI
+581 LPPKEGVI

-598 PYELHDFFLYYLLR
+598 PYELHDFYLYYLLR
-612 FGFSPAKIFFLAQ
+612 FGFSPAKIYFLAQ
-625 NSTLPYEK
+625 NANLPYGK

-675 MPSDAMASLWL
+675 MPSDAVYSAWN
-686 KEIEEL
+686 EELETLK

>member
-6 VKVAC
+6 VKTAC

-20 CEFNAFEIIESAKI
+20 CNFNSEQIICAAKD
-34 AASKGAEII
+34 AAKNGASVI

-55 GDLFFQRSLQV
+55 GDLFFQRTLQNASEV
-66 AAESQLK
+66 QLK
-73 KIIAETAELDAVI
+73 RIISETAKLDSVI
-86 FAGLPVAQSEGLYNV
+86 FVGLPVPRAEGIYNC
-101 GAAFY
+101 AAAI
-106 KGELLALFAK
+106 KGGELLALFAK

-136 NMDTKFISFAGFDEV
+136 NMNTQFIDFAGFEEV

-156 ILIQAK
+156 ILIQDEKDSAI
-162 NFSELTIGCELCEDL
+162 TIGCELCEDL

-186 HILAGATVIANL
+186 HILAGATIIANL

-215 KSHSARTLC
+215 KSHSARSLC

-248 SENGTLLSQSELFSS
+248 SENGTLLAESSLFSS
-263 DTIYADIDVERLC
+263 ETIYADIDVERLC
-276 QERRRTTSFGF
+276 QERHRTTSFGF

-296 NYVIVEIDLAA
+296 NYVIVQIKMNVEKAA
-307 GDGIANNAGC
+307 V
-317 ENTAGT
+317 EF
-323 SKTAGAGK
+323 S
-331 ESSDCK
+331 
-337 TANAGKEN
+337 
-345 TAGITTTSGFTFNR
+345 R

-366 VPSDKEKRTQRCLE
+366 VPSDKDKRTQRCLE

-423 LCGTPRQKITAITMP
+423 LCGIERSKVTAITMP

-454 RECGATLK
+454 KECGATLK
-462 EVRIADAVRQHFADL
+462 EVPIADAVRQHFADL
-477 GHDESI
+477 GHDESL

-555 DSEDAKKS
+555 ASEDAKNEKLAS
-563 EFSKVLKDILDT
+563 VLKDILDT

-581 LPPKDGVI
+581 LPPKEGVI

-598 PYELHDFFLYYLLR
+598 PYELHDFYLYYLLR
-612 FGFSPAKIFFLAQ
+612 FGFSPAKIYFLAQ
-625 NSTLPYEK
+625 NANLPYGK

-675 MPSDAMASLWL
+675 MPSDAVYSAWN
-686 KEIEEL
+686 EELETLK

>member
-6 VKVAC
+6 VKTAC

-20 CEFNAFEIIESAKI
+20 CNFNSEQIICAAKN
-34 AASKGAEII
+34 AAKNGASVI

-55 GDLFFQRSLQV
+55 GDLFFQRTLQNASEV
-66 AAESQLK
+66 QLK
-73 KIIAETAELDAVI
+73 RIISETAKLDSVI
-86 FAGLPVAQSEGLYNV
+86 FVGLPVPRAEGIYNC
-101 GAAFY
+101 AAAI
-106 KGELLALFAK
+106 KGGELLALFAK

-136 NMDTKFISFAGFDEV
+136 NMNTQFIDFAGFEEV

-156 ILIQAK
+156 ILIQDEKDSAI
-162 NFSELTIGCELCEDL
+162 TIGCELCEDL

-186 HILAGATVIANL
+186 HILAGATIIANL

-215 KSHSARTLC
+215 KSHSARSLC

-248 SENGTLLSQSELFSS
+248 SENGTLLAESSLFSS
-263 DTIYADIDVERLC
+263 ETIYADIDVERLC

-296 NYVIVEIDLAA
+296 NYVIVQIKMNVE
-307 GDGIANNAGC
+307 
-317 ENTAGT
+317 
-323 SKTAGAGK
+323 KTAG
-331 ESSDCK
+331 EFS
-337 TANAGKEN
+337 
-345 TAGITTTSGFTFNR
+345 R

-366 VPSDKEKRTQRCLE
+366 VPSDKDKRTQRCLE

-423 LCGTPRQKITAITMP
+423 LCGIERSKVTAITMP

-454 RECGATLK
+454 KECGATLK
-462 EVRIADAVRQHFADL
+462 EVPIADAVRQHFADL
-477 GHDESI
+477 GHDESL

-555 DSEDAKKS
+555 ASEDAKNEKLAS
-563 EFSKVLKDILDT
+563 VLKDILDT

-581 LPPKDGVI
+581 LPPKEGVI

-598 PYELHDFFLYYLLR
+598 PYELHDFYLYYLLR
-612 FGFSPAKIFFLAQ
+612 FGFSPAKIYFLAQ
-625 NSTLPYEK
+625 NANLPYGK

-675 MPSDAMASLWL
+675 MPSDAVYSAWN
-686 KEIEEL
+686 EELETLK

>member
-6 VKVAC
+6 VKTAC

-20 CEFNAFEIIESAKI
+20 CNFNAEQIICTAKD
-34 AASKGAEII
+34 AAKNGASVI

-55 GDLFFQRSLQV
+55 GDLFFQRTLQNASEV
-66 AAESQLK
+66 QLK
-73 KIIAETAELDAVI
+73 RIISETAKLDSVI
-86 FAGLPVAQSEGLYNV
+86 FVGLPVPRAEGIYNC
-101 GAAFY
+101 AAAI
-106 KGELLALFAK
+106 KGGELLALFAK

-136 NMDTKFISFAGFDEV
+136 NMNTQFIDFAGFEEV

-156 ILIQAK
+156 ILIQDEKDSAI
-162 NFSELTIGCELCEDL
+162 TIGCELCEDL

-186 HILAGATVIANL
+186 HILAGATIIANL

-215 KSHSARTLC
+215 KSHSARSLC

-248 SENGTLLSQSELFSS
+248 SENGTLLAESSLFSS
-263 DTIYADIDVERLC
+263 ETIYADIDVERLC

-296 NYVIVEIDLAA
+296 NYVIVQVTMNVE
-307 GDGIANNAGC
+307 
-317 ENTAGT
+317 
-323 SKTAGAGK
+323 KTAG
-331 ESSDCK
+331 EFS
-337 TANAGKEN
+337 
-345 TAGITTTSGFTFNR
+345 R

-366 VPSDKEKRTQRCLE
+366 VPSDKDKRTQRCLE

-423 LCGTPRQKITAITMP
+423 LCGIERSKVTAITMP

-454 RECGATLK
+454 KECGATLK

-555 DSEDAKKS
+555 ASEDAKNEKFAS
-563 EFSKVLKDILDT
+563 VLKDILDT

-598 PYELHDFFLYYLLR
+598 PYELHDFYLYYLLR
-612 FGFSPAKIFFLAQ
+612 FGFSPAKIYFLAK
-625 NSTLPYEK
+625 NANLPYGK

-675 MPSDAMASLWL
+675 MPSDAMYSAWN
-686 KEIEEL
+686 EELETLK

>member
-6 VKVAC
+6 VKTAC

-20 CEFNAFEIIESAKI
+20 CNFNSEQIICAAKD
-34 AASKGAEII
+34 AAKNGATVI

-55 GDLFFQRSLQV
+55 GDLFFQRTLQNASEV
-66 AAESQLK
+66 QLK
-73 KIIAETAELDAVI
+73 RIISETAKLDSVI
-86 FAGLPVAQSEGLYNV
+86 FVGLPVPRAEGIYNC
-101 GAAFY
+101 AAAI
-106 KGELLALFAK
+106 KGGELLALFAK

-136 NMDTKFISFAGFDEV
+136 NMNTQFIDFAGFEEV

-156 ILIQAK
+156 ILIQDEKDSAI
-162 NFSELTIGCELCEDL
+162 TIGCELCEDL

-186 HILAGATVIANL
+186 HILAGATIIANL

-215 KSHSARTLC
+215 KSHSARSLC

-248 SENGTLLSQSELFSS
+248 SENGTLLAESSLFSS
-263 DTIYADIDVERLC
+263 ETIYADIDVERLC

-296 NYVIVEIDLAA
+296 NYVIVQIKMNVEKAA
-307 GDGIANNAGC
+307 G
-317 ENTAGT
+317 EF
-323 SKTAGAGK
+323 S
-331 ESSDCK
+331 
-337 TANAGKEN
+337 
-345 TAGITTTSGFTFNR
+345 R

-366 VPSDKEKRTQRCLE
+366 VPSDKDKRTQRCLE

-423 LCGTPRQKITAITMP
+423 LCGIERSKVTAITMP

-454 RECGATLK
+454 KECGATLK
-462 EVRIADAVRQHFADL
+462 EVPIADAVRQHFADL
-477 GHDESI
+477 GHDESL

-555 DSEDAKKS
+555 ASEDAKNEKLAS
-563 EFSKVLKDILDT
+563 VLKDILDT

-581 LPPKDGVI
+581 LPPKEGVI

-598 PYELHDFFLYYLLR
+598 PYELHDFYLYYLLR
-612 FGFSPAKIFFLAQ
+612 FGFSPAKIYFLAQ
-625 NSTLPYEK
+625 NANLPYGK

-675 MPSDAMASLWL
+675 MPSDAVYSAWN
-686 KEIEEL
+686 EELETLK